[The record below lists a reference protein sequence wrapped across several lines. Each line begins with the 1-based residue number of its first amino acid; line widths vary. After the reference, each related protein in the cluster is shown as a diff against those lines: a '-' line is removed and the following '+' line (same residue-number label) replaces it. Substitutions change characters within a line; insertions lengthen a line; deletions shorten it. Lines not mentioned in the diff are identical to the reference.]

1 MKQKR
6 RNPIPVRLNL
16 RERELIDQ
24 AAELLDVSVSE
35 FLRVSAVNRAKTT
48 ITKSTKGA
56 ILNEI

>member
-48 ITKSTKGA
+48 ITKSTKGV
-56 ILNEI
+56 ITNEI